1 MKKFNAFNRM
11 LLLVSAILLSC
22 GLYAQNNFYA
32 WDMTT
37 ARPGATDGI
46 SCGTIG
52 FTEKDITVEMWLN
65 IPEANFTSGVTIA
78 STRHA
83 DNAGFSL
90 DVSTD
95 GRLRGFFLNTSGEK
109 LPGRTDGVFPFFFNK
124 ADVVNK
130 WVHIAIVF
138 SSTDN
143 IARSYLNGEVYEDLV
158 KSTEPYTPYEIEWIG
173 NFRPSGSNVGAL
185 RLGYWY
191 AASAKLYAKIA
202 DLRIWS
208 VGRTDEQ
215 IKANYNKNLT
225 GTYEDNPGL
234 YINYR
239 FYTYERGFINDAN
252 PTVTSNKGWCNPE
265 AGWNN
270 YYKRETLSAYP
281 QNLAV
286 NEQVL
291 SWNTGA
297 GEWEVSVFKSA
308 DDTNVFTDT
317 ITTNSITVNEIEALA
332 NNTSYYA
339 KVRTLNNGVWSGQ
352 VTSEVFTVSKVST
365 GFDKI
370 ENQTKLRVNN
380 GVLIINAEHPQT
392 LNIYAVNG
400 QLIRSVNVVAGEN
413 TVSNL
418 SKGLYLVNNQKI
430 VIR

>member
-1 MKKFNAFNRM
+1 MKKMYSFNRM

-46 SCGTIG
+46 SCGNLS

-265 AGWNN
+265 VLWNT
-270 YYKRETLSAYP
+270 YYTRETLSLYP
-281 QNLAV
+281 RNITIADGS
-286 NEQVL
+286 L
-291 SWNTGA
+291 SWDTSDGA
-297 GEWEVSVFKSA
+297 WEVNIYNTENNTLAFS
-308 DDTNVFTDT
+308 DT
-317 ITTNSITVNEIEALA
+317 INTNSISLNSIEELSDGV
-332 NNTSYYA
+332 TYYA
-339 KVRTLNNGVWSGQ
+339 KVRTQNNGFCSGQ
-352 VTSEVFTVSKVST
+352 IISEPFTVIKTST
-365 GFDKI
+365 GVDTI
-370 ENQTKLRVNN
+370 EKQTTLRVTN
-380 GVLIINAEHPQT
+380 GSLIINARNPQT
-392 LNIYAVNG
+392 IYIYAISG
-400 QLIRSVNVVAGEN
+400 QLIRCINIIAGEN
-413 TVSNL
+413 IVSDL
-418 SKGLYLVNNQKI
+418 SKGVYLVNNQK
-430 VIR
+430 VVVR

>member
-46 SCGTIG
+46 SCGALS
-52 FTEKDITVEMWLN
+52 FTETDFTIEMWLN
-65 IPEANFTSGVTIA
+65 IPTSNFTNGVTIA
-78 STRHA
+78 STRH
-83 DNAGFSL
+83 DGVKGFSL
-90 DVSTD
+90 DVSSD
-95 GRLRGFFLNTSGEK
+95 GRLRGFFRNDNGDKLN
-109 LPGRTDGVFPFFFNK
+109 GRTDFVFPFFFEK
-124 ADVVNK
+124 ADIVDK

-138 SSTDN
+138 SSTN
-143 IARSYLNGEVYEDLV
+143 NVARSYLNGEIYQDLV
-158 KSTEPYTPYEIEWIG
+158 KSVDPYEPYEIGWIG
-173 NFRPSGSNVGAL
+173 NHTSAM

-191 AASAKLYAKIA
+191 AASAKFYGKIA
-202 DLRIWS
+202 DFRIWS
-208 VGRTDEQ
+208 VGRTDAE
-215 IKANYNKNLT
+215 IKANYNKNLI

-252 PTVTSNKGWCNPE
+252 PTVTTNKGWCNPE
-265 AGWNN
+265 TNWNT
-270 YYKRETLSAYP
+270 YYTRETLSAYP
-281 QNLAV
+281 QNLAE

-291 SWNTGA
+291 SWDTGA

-308 DDTNVFTDT
+308 DDINVFTDT

-352 VTSEVFTVSKVST
+352 VTSEVFTVSKSPT
-365 GFDKI
+365 GVDI
-370 ENQTKLRVNN
+370 NQNQTKLRVNN
-380 GVLIINAEHPQT
+380 GTLIINVEHPQT
-392 LNIYAVNG
+392 MNIYAING
-400 QLIRSVNVVAGEN
+400 QLIQSVSIVAGKN

-418 SKGLYLVNNQKI
+418 SKGLYLINNQKI

>member
-1 MKKFNAFNRM
+1 
-11 LLLVSAILLSC
+11 V
-22 GLYAQNNFYA
+22 Q
-32 WDMTT
+32 
-37 ARPGATDGI
+37 
-46 SCGTIG
+46 
-52 FTEKDITVEMWLN
+52 
-65 IPEANFTSGVTIA
+65 PEANFTSGVTIA
-78 STRHA
+78 STRH
-83 DNAGFSL
+83 DGVKGFSL
-90 DVSTD
+90 DVSND
-95 GRLRGFFLNTSGEK
+95 GRLRGFFRNDNGDMLN
-109 LPGRTDGVFPFFFNK
+109 GRTDFVFPFFFEK
-124 ADVVNK
+124 ADIVDK

-143 IARSYLNGEVYEDLV
+143 IARSYLNGEVYQDLV
-158 KSTEPYTPYEIEWIG
+158 KSVDPYTPYEIGWIG
-173 NFRPSGSNVGAL
+173 NATSAL

-191 AASAKLYAKIA
+191 EAKAKLYAKIA

-225 GTYEDNPGL
+225 GTYEDNTGL
-234 YINYR
+234 YLNYR

-265 AGWNN
+265 ASWNT

-317 ITTNSITVNEIEALA
+317 ITTNSITVKEIEALA

>member
-1 MKKFNAFNRM
+1 MKKLNSFNRL
-11 LLLVSAILLSC
+11 LLLVIAILFNC
-22 GLYAQNNFYA
+22 GLYAQTNFYA

-46 SCGTIG
+46 SCGTLG
-52 FTEKDITVEMWLN
+52 FTERDITIELWLN
-65 IPEANFTSGVTIA
+65 IPTANFTNGVTIA
-78 STRHA
+78 STRHDGA
-83 DNAGFSL
+83 RGFSL
-90 DVSTD
+90 DVTSD
-95 GRLRGFFLNTSGEK
+95 GRLRGFFRNDDGDKLN
-109 LPGRTDGVFPFFFNK
+109 GRDDFVFPFFFEK
-124 ADVVNK
+124 ADIVDK

-143 IARSYLNGEVYEDLV
+143 IARSYLNGEVYQDLV
-158 KSTEPYTPYEIEWIG
+158 KSEDPYTPYEIGWIG
-173 NFRPSGSNVGAL
+173 NHGSAM

-191 AASAKLYAKIA
+191 EAPAKLYGKIA
-202 DLRIWS
+202 DFRIWS

-225 GTYEDNPGL
+225 GTYEDNTGL

-252 PTVTSNKGWCNPE
+252 PSVSANKGWCNPE

-270 YYKRETLSAYP
+270 YYTRETLSAYP

-370 ENQTKLRVNN
+370 ENQTTLRVNN

-413 TVSNL
+413 TVLNL